1 MVQPKTQTA
10 RAVAAEVLNQFDPRR
25 NYAGPI
31 LDKLL
36 SQTGERQRA
45 TDLVFGSIRNR
56 KAIDIVIEKF
66 SDRPIRRISTELLNI
81 IRVATYE
88 LIYSYETPIYSII
101 NEAVENSKVTRRDAS
116 QRVGGR
122 KQAGFVNAVLHQ
134 ITKHITNRQSEL
146 KETNLR
152 KTLPQTPASGCEFD
166 VDFLPDLKAQPVDY
180 LSTCFSLP
188 RWLISEWLEEFGI
201 DTARQICLASN
212 RKPSIYIRP
221 NKLKTKTE
229 EIAEKF
235 HQADIDFEIVPL
247 DAPWASSISW
257 LSHEYRESRMIKIKS
272 PKAVSDL
279 PGFEEGLFTIQ
290 DISAAQPVQILN
302 PQPDWKIL
310 DLCAAPG
317 TKTTQLAEYTGDKAA
332 IIATDIDSQRLQKLK
347 ENITRLGIKS
357 IKTVLYEQLMAKP
370 QDAVISENG
379 PFDAV
384 LLDVPCSNTG
394 VLARRVEARF
404 RINQKAM
411 DNLVKTQLELLKKA
425 AIFIKHNGK
434 ICYSTCSIQRC
445 ENGILIRDFLSQNPS
460 FGLESEKSFLPA
472 ADKFDHDGGYV
483 AVIVLK

>member
-1 MVQPKTQTA
+1 MTHPKSQTA

-36 SQTGERQRA
+36 SQTNEKQRA

-56 KAIDIVIEKF
+56 LAIDAVIAKF
-66 SDRPIRRISTELLNI
+66 SGRSTRQIPTRLLNI
-81 IRVATYE
+81 VRVAAYE
-88 LIYSYETPIYSII
+88 LIYSSGTPGYSIV
-101 NEAVENSKVTRRDAS
+101 NEAVENSKATRRDAS
-116 QRVGGR
+116 QRVGGK
-122 KQAGFVNAVLHQ
+122 KQSGFVNAVLRQ

-166 VDFLPDLKAQPVDY
+166 IELLPEPKTHPADY

-188 RWLISEWLEEFGI
+188 KWLISDWLKEFGK
-201 DTARQICLASN
+201 DTTRQICLASN

-229 EIAEKF
+229 EVAEKF
-235 HQADIDFEIVPL
+235 HQADIDFEIVPF
-247 DAPWASSISW
+247 DTPRASSI
-257 LSHEYRESRMIKIKS
+257 EYRESRMIKIKS

-290 DISAAQPVQILN
+290 DISAAQPVRILN
-302 PQPDWKIL
+302 PQLGWKIL

-317 TKTTQLAEYTGDKAA
+317 TKTTQLAEYTSDKAA
-332 IIATDIDSQRLQKLK
+332 IIATDIDSQRLQKVK
-347 ENITRLGIKS
+347 ENITRLGIKN
-357 IKTVLYEQLMAKP
+357 IETVLYEQLDP
-370 QDAVISENG
+370 VISETG

-384 LLDVPCSNTG
+384 LLDAPCSNTG
-394 VLARRVEARF
+394 VLARRIESRF
-404 RINQKAM
+404 RINQRAM
-411 DNLVKTQLELLKKA
+411 DSLVRTQSELLRKVA
-425 AIFIKHNGK
+425 AIIKPNGK

-445 ENGILIRDFLSQNPS
+445 ENGTLIRNFLSQNPT
-460 FGLESEKSFLPA
+460 FRLESEKSFLPS
-472 ADKFDHDGGYV
+472 ADKFGHDGGYV
-483 AVIVLK
+483 AIMVLK

>member
-1 MVQPKTQTA
+1 MVHRKTKTA
-10 RAVAAEVLNQFDPRR
+10 RVVAAEVLNRFDPRR

-31 LDKLL
+31 LDKFLN
-36 SQTGERQRA
+36 QTSERQRA

-66 SDRPIRRISTELLNI
+66 SGRPIRRISTELLNI

-88 LIYSYETPIYSII
+88 LIYSYEAPIYSIV
-101 NEAVENSKVTRRDAS
+101 NEAVENSKATRRDAS
-116 QRVGGR
+116 QRVGGK

-134 ITKHITNRQSEL
+134 IAKHITNRRSEL
-146 KETNLR
+146 KKTNLK
-152 KTLPQTPASGCEFD
+152 KTLLQTPIVGCEFD
-166 VDFLPDLKAQPVDY
+166 VDFLPDPKAQPTDY

-188 RWLISEWLEEFGI
+188 RWLINEWLEEFGI

-221 NKLKTKTE
+221 NKLKIKTE
-229 EIAEKF
+229 DIAQKF

-247 DAPWASSISW
+247 HTPWASSISW
-257 LSHEYRESRMIKIKS
+257 LSHEYQESRMIRIKS
-272 PKAVSDL
+272 PKAVRDL
-279 PGFEEGLFTIQ
+279 PGFEEGLFTVQ

-317 TKTTQLAEYTGDKAA
+317 TKTTQLAEYTNDKAA
-332 IIATDIDSQRLQKLK
+332 IIATDIDSQRLQKVK

-357 IKTVLYEQLMAKP
+357 IRTVLHEQL
-370 QDAVISENG
+370 DAVISETG

-404 RINQKAM
+404 RLNKKAV
-411 DNLVKTQLELLKKA
+411 DSLVKTQLELLKRA
-425 AIFIKHNGK
+425 ATFVKSNGK

-445 ENGILIRDFLSQNPS
+445 EDNSLIGKFLSQNLS
-460 FGLESEKSFLPA
+460 FRLESEKLFLPA
-472 ADKFDHDGGYV
+472 VEKFDHDGGYA